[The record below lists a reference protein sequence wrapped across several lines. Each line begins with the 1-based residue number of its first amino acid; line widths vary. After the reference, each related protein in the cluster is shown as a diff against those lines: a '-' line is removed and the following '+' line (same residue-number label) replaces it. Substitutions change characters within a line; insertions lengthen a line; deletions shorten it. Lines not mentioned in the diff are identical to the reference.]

1 MANYAAM
8 KTRPLIVG
16 LCVALSVAAVG
27 CASARRSEPVLG
39 HSPASSFEFA
49 AGRQR
54 FMQHCHS
61 CHPGGAAGLGPAL
74 NNKPLPGALIK
85 FQVRHG
91 LGAMPALKEHH
102 VSNGDLDEIVRY
114 LVALRR
120 GK

>member
-1 MANYAAM
+1 M
-8 KTRPLIVG
+8 KARLLLIGWSLV
-16 LCVALSVAAVG
+16 LCAIVAG
-27 CASARRSEPVLG
+27 CASARRSEPLLG
-39 HSPASSFEFA
+39 HSPGSSFEFA

-61 CHPGGAAGLGPAL
+61 CHPGGEAGLGPAL

-85 FQVRHG
+85 FQVRQG

-102 VSNGDLDEIVRY
+102 VSDGDLDEIVKY